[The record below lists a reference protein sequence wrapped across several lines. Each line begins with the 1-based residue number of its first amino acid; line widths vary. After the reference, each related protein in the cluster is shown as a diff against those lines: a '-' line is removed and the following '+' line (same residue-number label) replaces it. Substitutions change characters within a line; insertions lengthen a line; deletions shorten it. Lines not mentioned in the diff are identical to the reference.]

1 MRKSKKKMT
10 ALVITVAAM
19 MIAVQIIF
27 ERFLSISTPMYRIGL
42 TFIARAITGFCF
54 GIFAGGLFGIGVS
67 GFCFGIFAGGL
78 FGIGVSGFCS
88 LAADLIGTMMF
99 YPSINPLISVS
110 ALFRG
115 LLFGYS
121 YRKNKEPGV
130 ALTLITAVCDQ
141 FIGGFLITSL
151 GLILFS
157 GFASTGMFWFGRA
170 VQSLFLTIVE
180 IPVLYSCNNFVF
192 PRIRAYLN
200 ANGMVH
206 EEKVEKEEKRLDD

>member
-54 GIFAGGLFGIGVS
+54 GIFS
-67 GFCFGIFAGGL
+67 GGL

-130 ALTLITAVCDQ
+130 ALTVITAVCD
-141 FIGGFLITSL
+141 
-151 GLILFS
+151 
-157 GFASTGMFWFGRA
+157 
-170 VQSLFLTIVE
+170 
-180 IPVLYSCNNFVF
+180 
-192 PRIRAYLN
+192 
-200 ANGMVH
+200 
-206 EEKVEKEEKRLDD
+206 

>member
-1 MRKSKKKMT
+1 MRKNKKKMT
-10 ALVITVAAM
+10 ALIITVAAM

-54 GIFAGGLFGIGVS
+54 GIFAGGL
-67 GFCFGIFAGGL
+67 L
-78 FGIGVSGFCS
+78 GIGVSGFCS

-130 ALTLITAVCDQ
+130 ALTVITAVCDQ

-206 EEKVEKEEKRLDD
+206 EKKEEKEEKRLDD

>member
-1 MRKSKKKMT
+1 MRKNKKKMT
-10 ALVITVAAM
+10 ALIITVAAM

-42 TFIARAITGFCF
+42 TFIGRAIT
-54 GIFAGGLFGIGVS
+54 

-121 YRKNKEPGV
+121 YRKSKEPGV
-130 ALTLITAVCDQ
+130 TLTVLTAVCDQ

-206 EEKVEKEEKRLDD
+206 EEKEEKRLDD

>member
-10 ALVITVAAM
+10 ALIITVAAM

-67 GFCFGIFAGGL
+67 GFC
-78 FGIGVSGFCS
+78 S

-121 YRKNKEPGV
+121 YRKSKEPGV
-130 ALTLITAVCDQ
+130 ALTVLTAVCDQ
-141 FIGGFLITSL
+141 FIGGFIITSL
-151 GLILFS
+151 GLILFG
-157 GFASTGMFWFGRA
+157 GFASTSLFWFGRA

-180 IPVLYSCNNFVF
+180 IPVLYSCNSFVF
-192 PRIRAYLN
+192 PRIRSYLN
-200 ANGMVH
+200 ASGMAH
-206 EEKVEKEEKRLDD
+206 PEKEE

>member
-10 ALVITVAAM
+10 ALIITVAAM

-42 TFIARAITGFCF
+42 TFIARAIT
-54 GIFAGGLFGIGVS
+54 

>member
-1 MRKSKKKMT
+1 MRKNKKKMT
-10 ALVITVAAM
+10 ALIITVAAM

-42 TFIARAITGFCF
+42 TFIARAIT
-54 GIFAGGLFGIGVS
+54 